1 MRPKPDEASAVI
13 ARSEATKQSILSPSG
28 AMDCFASLAMTG
40 MVRGASNVIRHPGM
54 NALAFTLD
62 VAVRSAALEGR
73 RPPAGPCILR
83 DAAKWPLLRMTED
96 TKI

>member
-40 MVRGASNVIRHPGM
+40 MVRGASNVIRHPE
-54 NALAFTLD
+54 L
-62 VAVRSAALEGR
+62 AVRSAALEGR

-83 DAAKWPLLRMTED
+83 DALRAPQDDGMGVRPEP
-96 TKI
+96 IRP

>member
-54 NALAFTLD
+54 NALAFTLRWPCAARPSKRD
-62 VAVRSAALEGR
+62 GPRPLILRARSARASSDNGEAVARG
-73 RPPAGPCILR
+73 
-83 DAAKWPLLRMTED
+83 
-96 TKI
+96 